1 MNIYLNEIL
10 NIDKNE
16 YCDWTISL
24 NNANNDQVYSFEEN
38 EERLLEHISWKK
50 HSGSNVSFRNIN
62 TKYCLQFIR
71 LDKDLKYDQWLF
83 LGAFENCGVNTFE
96 DGHQTY
102 ILNKLDRFSN
112 YAERLI
118 VEFKKKQGPK
128 QAKIDI
134 SNIETMPV
142 VKILEKKYVYTY
154 KAFPGYDNVSLDF
167 ADLKKIIE
175 NKVESWYLVL
185 KNANCVYCITDTSC
199 GKIYIGST
207 YGYDGIWQRWSCYV
221 YTNGTGNNDELVEL
235 LKENPNKSKDFKFT
249 ILETFFNL
257 DSKDTQF
264 IINREQYWKDVFCSR
279 KFGYNKN

>member
-134 SNIETMPV
+134 SNIETIPV

-154 KAFPGYDNVSLDF
+154 KDFPGYDNVSLDF